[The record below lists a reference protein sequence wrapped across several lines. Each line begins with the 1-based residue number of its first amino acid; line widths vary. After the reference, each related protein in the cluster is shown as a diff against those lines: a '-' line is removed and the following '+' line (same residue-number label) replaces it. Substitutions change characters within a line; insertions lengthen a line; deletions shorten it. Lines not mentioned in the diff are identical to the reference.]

1 MVVITNQYSKSMSVN
16 YIKISSGAQYFF
28 MFMMFMWVAGVSN
41 FTSFNFSKNP
51 VLMPVYLAILAFY
64 FFRYCKFSIKPL
76 LTFVSIFIIWSIAS
90 IIKYGSNLGIHYPPF
105 YSIII
110 AHIAFNIYNKSEFL
124 KIFEKLLVFFCSLSL
139 VVWLLANV
147 IGDPFVNFMT
157 SISVL
162 PKPQPPTETYSFIV
176 GLGSSFEL
184 GLRRNI
190 GFTWEPGV
198 FSCWVLLGI
207 YVNLIRH
214 KFSLF
219 NIRKNKNLYIL
230 LVTLLTTLSTT
241 GYSALAIII
250 LFILLNKRSVSSKLI
265 VVALLIAVVPTILG
279 FSFMSEKIIG
289 LMDMDQ
295 GIMATNYE
303 GTELGMDVVTPQRFT
318 GLYFSWLS
326 FIHDPLLGF
335 NQYANSYVTKVL
347 FGNTVVVAPSE
358 GLLYNLATYGVFMG
372 LFLYYWLIKSS
383 IYLSKAYHYKGA
395 MMFLAFFLT
404 ISFSYSFWENCIFM
418 YFYLCTFYKKF
429 DKRYFDGLIPMPAI
443 KN

>member
-1 MVVITNQYSKSMSVN
+1 MKTIPIAKVPSTA
-16 YIKISSGAQYFF
+16 KIFY
-28 MFMMFMWVAGVSN
+28 MFMMFMWVASVSDY
-41 FTSFNFSKNP
+41 TSFNFGKNP
-51 VLMPVYLAILAFY
+51 ILMPVYLAILAFY

-76 LTFVSIFIIWSIAS
+76 FTYASIFIIWTIAS
-90 IIKYGSNLGIHYPPF
+90 IIKYDSNLGIHYPPF

-110 AHIAFNIYNKSEFL
+110 AHIAFNIYNKGEFL

-198 FSCWVLLGI
+198 FSCWILFGL

-214 KFSLF
+214 NFKFLDL
-219 NIRKNKNLYIL
+219 KHNKSFIIL
-230 LVTLLTTLSTT
+230 MITLATTLSTT
-241 GYSALAIII
+241 GYAAFSIII
-250 LFILLNKRSVSSKLI
+250 LFILINKKSISVKIVVLI
-265 VVALLIAVVPTILG
+265 VVIAIIPTVLG
-279 FSFMSEKIIG
+279 LSFMSDKIKG
-289 LMDMDQ
+289 LMDIEA
-295 GIMATNYE
+295 GISSTNYE
-303 GTELGMDVVTPQRFT
+303 GTTLGMAVVTPQRFT
-318 GLYFSWLS
+318 GFYFSWLS
-326 FIHDPLLGF
+326 FIHDPLVGF
-335 NQYANSYVTKVL
+335 NQYSNSYVTQVL
-347 FGNTVVVAPSE
+347 FGNAVVVAPSE
-358 GLLYNLATYGVFMG
+358 GILYNLATYGVFMG
-372 LFLYYWLIKSS
+372 LFFYYWLIKSS
-383 IYLSKAYHYKGA
+383 FYLSKAYHYKGT
-395 MMFLAFFLT
+395 MMFLIFFLT

-418 YFYLCTFYKKF
+418 YFYLCAFYKKF
-429 DKRYFDGLIPMPAI
+429 DKRYFDSLIPIPTI